1 MVPEVKRVKVALRHD
16 VDGAILAL
24 GTVRWELSYQNKTN
38 KQWDN
43 FHELKGLNLFIRPL
57 L

>member
-43 FHELKGLNLFIRPL
+43 FHELKGLKLFIRPL